1 MAPEA
6 LNDQAEGGIGPHTDV
21 WALGCVIVEML
32 TGKMPWEGMPMQ
44 QIMMAVA
51 MQFRVPTVP
60 EGAPAADVLGRCFA
74 KLPRDRPTAKQL
86 AEAFALAAVPAP
98 SPVLDQREDEQ
109 TLQLAQRMAE
119 QEAITAE
126 VTRVNSRLTQE
137 ISQLKQENVRLGQEN
152 ARLVLQAAACRTGE
166 CTTSPT
172 IGASAPATES
182 QGSVFGCVC
191 GHARLCFL
199 MRCATCFL
207 HLTTAYMLM
216 YRKRDAMLN
225 RSKVADSAVPAALK
239 DAMERRLDVDRQEQE
254 EARRKRNSVT
264 LTLFYKIREVAIV
277 VQKKLPLRELKAH
290 VREALPELKDV
301 SDDCLRLRKYL
312 LDKNIPSTIIGC
324 VGGVEDEDR
333 AVEGLDY
340 DSNIALETR
349 PACSRRGLLPLPVP
363 CVPSKCG

>member
-98 SPVLDQREDEQ
+98 SPVLDQREHEQ

-119 QEAITAE
+119 QEAITEE

-152 ARLVLQAAACRTGE
+152 ARLVLQDVL
-166 CTTSPT
+166 
-172 IGASAPATES
+172 IF
-182 QGSVFGCVC
+182 VF
-191 GHARLCFL
+191 HH
-199 MRCATCFL
+199 T
-207 HLTTAYMLM
+207 
-216 YRKRDAMLN
+216 
-225 RSKVADSAVPAALK
+225 
-239 DAMERRLDVDRQEQE
+239 
-254 EARRKRNSVT
+254 
-264 LTLFYKIREVAIV
+264 
-277 VQKKLPLRELKAH
+277 
-290 VREALPELKDV
+290 
-301 SDDCLRLRKYL
+301 L
-312 LDKNIPSTIIGC
+312 LDRKGDI
-324 VGGVEDEDR
+324 
-333 AVEGLDY
+333 
-340 DSNIALETR
+340 
-349 PACSRRGLLPLPVP
+349 SRVSRGR
-363 CVPSKCG
+363 SRSAIR

>member
-1 MAPEA
+1 
-6 LNDQAEGGIGPHTDV
+6 
-21 WALGCVIVEML
+21 
-32 TGKMPWEGMPMQ
+32 
-44 QIMMAVA
+44 
-51 MQFRVPTVP
+51 
-60 EGAPAADVLGRCFA
+60 
-74 KLPRDRPTAKQL
+74 
-86 AEAFALAAVPAP
+86 
-98 SPVLDQREDEQ
+98 
-109 TLQLAQRMAE
+109 
-119 QEAITAE
+119 
-126 VTRVNSRLTQE
+126 
-137 ISQLKQENVRLGQEN
+137 
-152 ARLVLQAAACRTGE
+152 
-166 CTTSPT
+166 
-172 IGASAPATES
+172 
-182 QGSVFGCVC
+182 
-191 GHARLCFL
+191 

-239 DAMERRLDVDRQEQE
+239 DAMEKRLDVDRQEQE

>member
-98 SPVLDQREDEQ
+98 SPVLDQREHEQ

-119 QEAITAE
+119 QEAITEE

-137 ISQLKQENVRLGQEN
+137 ISQLKQENVRLQREISQISQVKQKAEERQQE
-152 ARLVLQAAACRTGE
+152 AERRRQELEEQLAAATMALAAEKEERQTDSDKAARELRALEQQISAGE
-166 CTTSPT
+166 
-172 IGASAPATES
+172 E
-182 QGSVFGCVC
+182 V
-191 GHARLCFL
+191 
-199 MRCATCFL
+199 M
-207 HLTTAYMLM
+207 
-216 YRKRDAMLN
+216 
-225 RSKVADSAVPAALK
+225 AA
-239 DAMERRLDVDRQEQE
+239 EPE
-254 EARRKRNSVT
+254 EAAGGTYS
-264 LTLFYKIREVAIV
+264 E
-277 VQKKLPLRELKAH
+277 
-290 VREALPELKDV
+290 KD
-301 SDDCLRLRKYL
+301 SGD
-312 LDKNIPSTIIGC
+312 T
-324 VGGVEDEDR
+324 
-333 AVEGLDY
+333 
-340 DSNIALETR
+340 T
-349 PACSRRGLLPLPVP
+349 
-363 CVPSKCG
+363 